1 MQIVPFS
8 PGFEA
13 EVVELVVG
21 IQRGEFG
28 IDITAE
34 GQPDLRS
41 IPSFYQTA
49 AGNFWVA
56 VAEDRVV
63 GTISLLDIG
72 AKQAALRKMFVH
84 PDFRGST
91 RGTAQRLLETLLEW
105 AEHQDTREIF
115 LGTTPF
121 FLAAHR
127 FYEKHGFQEIGKAE
141 LPAAFPVMEVDT
153 KFYRLALSRPSPDR
167 A

>member
-1 MQIVPFS
+1 MKIVPFS
-8 PGFEA
+8 PGLEA
-13 EVVELVVG
+13 EVVGLIVG

-34 GQPDLRS
+34 RQPDLRS

-56 VAEDRVV
+56 IAEDQVV

-84 PDFRGST
+84 PDFRGAT
-91 RGTAQRLLETLLEW
+91 RGTARRLLETLLGW
-105 AEHQDTREIF
+105 AVHRDTREIF

-127 FYEKHGFQEIGKAE
+127 FYEKHGFQEIGKAQ
-141 LPAAFPVMEVDT
+141 LPTAFPVMEVDT
-153 KFYRLALSRPSPDR
+153 KFYRLPLPPSPDR